1 MRLVALDHEASVET
15 CTDCSG
21 RSRCCLHP
29 HMHVSGRLRRLETA
43 TWGDK
48 SVRLQAQSAGD
59 VATNG
64 HNVSA
69 KLTLFSS
76 LLRGGLR
83 GGVRPP
89 SKDQRDGVE
98 SDLELKSRKSPLF
111 GRTIADSPTWLSA
124 GKEVFG
130 LRRTCGRVFDHFLQ
144 RRRWEPRRLKLRG
157 RIFNEQLSKYGDT
170 KSARSIMLMELKK
183 LIEANPLFRDKLTFP
198 PFKASRLRTLINQSS
213 PGIDYHTAES
223 EHLMK
228 RIRIGQADE
237 FIFSTAIDGKIKA
250 WLYDCL
256 GSRVDYD
263 APGRWC
269 TTMAYSADGTSKDG
283 DSHLVEWNETEGTIK
298 RTYSGFRKRSLG
310 VVQFDTTRN
319 RFLAAGDE
327 FMIKFWDMDNANILT
342 TSDADGGLPVITT
355 SDNGIKILANADGQ
369 RLVRMLESRAFDG
382 SRGSFQLTNANVKA
396 VMDSNRA
403 ADVKPRISEDT
414 EKIKSWK
421 LADVVDSA
429 HIKALHL
436 PDSTSTKSKVFHV
449 LAKNLTRQ
457 FLIWLHEAFPIAVLA
472 LGSNAV
478 HKLWK
483 WTCNDRN
490 PSGKVKMKLKGHQK
504 KITGLAFSQSLNVLV
519 SSGADA
525 QIALGMSDGAVHV
538 VEPPDADPNWGSAH
552 PHDGNGAVPTIS
564 PNHALNGNQVSEP
577 PSR

>member
-157 RIFNEQLSKYGDT
+157 RIFVRLTHDRAKAVQILVKDLKLFASFNE
-170 KSARSIMLMELKK
+170 ELFKEITV
-183 LIEANPLFRDKLTFP
+183 LLTLENFS
-198 PFKASRLRTLINQSS
+198 FSLTNTNQ
-213 PGIDYHTAES
+213 P
-223 EHLMK
+223 K
-228 RIRIGQADE
+228 

-457 FLIWLHEAFPIAVLA
+457 FLIWLHEAFPI
-472 LGSNAV
+472 G
-478 HKLWK
+478 
-483 WTCNDRN
+483 
-490 PSGKVKMKLKGHQK
+490 
-504 KITGLAFSQSLNVLV
+504 V
-519 SSGADA
+519 SDD
-525 QIALGMSDGAVHV
+525 I
-538 VEPPDADPNWGSAH
+538 
-552 PHDGNGAVPTIS
+552 
-564 PNHALNGNQVSEP
+564 
-577 PSR
+577 

>member
-1 MRLVALDHEASVET
+1 MWGRKGRCLVLKVRMTVLPLRSGGERLGVEIPEKPLIRPYYCRQSDMAFGRHDRAKAVQILVKDLKLFASFNEELFKEITV
-15 CTDCSG
+15 
-21 RSRCCLHP
+21 L
-29 HMHVSGRLRRLETA
+29 
-43 TWGDK
+43 
-48 SVRLQAQSAGD
+48 
-59 VATNG
+59 
-64 HNVSA
+64 
-69 KLTLFSS
+69 LTLENFSFS
-76 LLRGGLR
+76 L
-83 GGVRPP
+83 
-89 SKDQRDGVE
+89 
-98 SDLELKSRKSPLF
+98 
-111 GRTIADSPTWLSA
+111 TNT
-124 GKEVFG
+124 
-130 LRRTCGRVFDHFLQ
+130 
-144 RRRWEPRRLKLRG
+144 
-157 RIFNEQLSKYGDT
+157 
-170 KSARSIMLMELKK
+170 
-183 LIEANPLFRDKLTFP
+183 
-198 PFKASRLRTLINQSS
+198 NQ
-213 PGIDYHTAES
+213 P
-223 EHLMK
+223 K
-228 RIRIGQADE
+228 

-396 VMDSNRA
+396 PVVGALGAVSNVSSPVAATPERPDRVLPAVSMMSLAVMDSNRA

-436 PDSTSTKSKVFHV
+436 PDSTSTKSKVFRV

-457 FLIWLHEAFPIAVLA
+457 FLIWLHETFL
-472 LGSNAV
+472 SYR
-478 HKLWK
+478 
-483 WTCNDRN
+483 CFR
-490 PSGKVKMKLKGHQK
+490 
-504 KITGLAFSQSLNVLV
+504 
-519 SSGADA
+519 
-525 QIALGMSDGAVHV
+525 
-538 VEPPDADPNWGSAH
+538 
-552 PHDGNGAVPTIS
+552 
-564 PNHALNGNQVSEP
+564 
-577 PSR
+577 